1 VKPAAK
7 GKERGKR
14 KPGRGPWFQDGIR
27 FACTA
32 CGNCCRNHGEGYD
45 YVYSTMRERRAI
57 AAHLQLPQA
66 EFERRYCEDVDGL
79 LSFKSAPLADGR
91 PGKGCIFLEGN
102 RCSIYAVRPTQC
114 RTFPFW
120 PEVLADREVWRR
132 DVESVCPG
140 VGTGPVHDL
149 AEIRETVERQRA
161 FEPD

>member
-1 VKPAAK
+1 MSGSKA
-7 GKERGKR
+7 GRR
-14 KPGRGPWFQDGIR
+14 KGPWFQEGIR
-27 FACTA
+27 FQCTA
-32 CGNCCRNHGEGYD
+32 CGNCCRNHGDGYD

-57 AAHLQLPQA
+57 AAHLGLPQA
-66 EFERRYCEDVDGL
+66 EFERRYCEDVEGL
-79 LSFKSAPLADGR
+79 LSFKSQVLPD
-91 PGKGCIFLEGN
+91 GKGKACIFLEGN
-102 RCSIYAVRPTQC
+102 RCSIYAHRPTQC

-149 AEIRETVERQRA
+149 EAIRETVERQRA